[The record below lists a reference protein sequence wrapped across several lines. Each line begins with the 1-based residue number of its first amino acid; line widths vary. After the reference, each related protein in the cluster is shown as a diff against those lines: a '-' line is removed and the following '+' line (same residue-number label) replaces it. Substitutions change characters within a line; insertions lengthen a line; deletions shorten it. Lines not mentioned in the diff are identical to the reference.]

1 MKALRQI
8 LALVEVQLRCLLN
21 SFRRNGRGHSMVVSL
36 VLSVVWYS
44 LWLAAAVGAAVT
56 PSFVGREEI
65 EKALPG
71 LLFMMMAYWQLAPVL
86 TMSLGVA
93 LQMHKVMIYPVT
105 TRTLFAVECLLRLGT
120 GFEMVL
126 VLCGLFLGLL
136 AAGSPHSWELALALL
151 LFVSFNVLLSAGI
164 RNSIERI
171 FQKRR
176 LREVVV
182 LLVISATLIPQILV
196 WSATAR
202 EFAFWALLGGRSVPY
217 WILPSGLAARIVT
230 GGWAWSDAWI
240 LIGMVAAAGVF
251 GYRQFRKG
259 CQPDSSFAA
268 ASVPKPRP
276 GRRLSLKDR
285 LVRAPSRVLRDPIG
299 ALVEKEIVYLW
310 RSPRFR
316 LPFFMG
322 FTFGV
327 LAWVPLMKQWESSLG
342 RWMDDSAVTLISLYA
357 LLLLGPVLFLNR
369 FGFDRGAAR
378 FYFWLPLSMRRLLV
392 AKNLATLLYGLLE
405 VALVAV
411 TCALIGLPIT
421 AGQLLEAF
429 VVTMIALLYLLSV
442 GNHMTVRFPSR
453 SNPDRVSRAGPGH
466 GITGAV
472 QFLLFPASLLPVL
485 FTFVVRHSD
494 AGQQGFL
501 LALALAAAGGC
512 LLYLTV
518 LGRSATYAEQKR
530 ELLLSHLSEGEDPIV
545 TG

>member
-1 MKALRQI
+1 MKAFRQI

-21 SFRRNGRGHSMVVSL
+21 AFRQDGRGHSRYVSL
-36 VLSVVWYS
+36 ILSVVWYG
-44 LWLAAAVGAAVT
+44 LWLAAAVGAAIT
-56 PSFVGREEI
+56 PSIVGRGDI

-71 LLFMMMAYWQLAPVL
+71 LLFIMLAYWQLAPVL
-86 TMSLGVA
+86 TMSLGVS

-120 GFEMVL
+120 GLEMVL
-126 VLCGLFLGLL
+126 VLGGLFLGLVV
-136 AAGSPHSWELALALL
+136 AGTPHRWELALAFV

-164 RNSIERI
+164 RNSIERV

-182 LLVISATLIPQILV
+182 LLVVSATLLPQILV
-196 WSATAR
+196 WSAAAR

-217 WILPSGLAARIVT
+217 WMLPSGLAARIAV
-230 GGWAWSDAWI
+230 GSWAWSDAGI
-240 LIGMVAAAGVF
+240 LAGMVIAAGVF

-259 CQPDSSFAA
+259 CQPDNSFATA
-268 ASVPKPRP
+268 TIPKSRR
-276 GRRLSLKDR
+276 GRRLSLKER

-342 RWMDDSAVTLISLYA
+342 LWMSDSAITLISLYA

-378 FYFWLPLSMRRLLV
+378 FYFWLPLDMRWLLV
-392 AKNLATLLYGLLE
+392 AKNFATLLYALLE
-405 VALVAV
+405 VALVGV
-411 TCALIGLPIT
+411 TCALIGLPIS
-421 AGQLLEAF
+421 AEQLIEAF
-429 VVTMIALLYLLSV
+429 TVALIALLYLLSV

-472 QFLLFPASLLPVL
+472 QFLLFPASLFPVL
-485 FTFVVRHSD
+485 FAFVVRHSD
-494 AGQQGFL
+494 GGQQGFL
-501 LALALAAAGGC
+501 LTLALAAVGGC
-512 LLYLTV
+512 SLYLAV
-518 LGRSATYAEQKR
+518 LDSSARYAEQNR

-545 TG
+545 SG